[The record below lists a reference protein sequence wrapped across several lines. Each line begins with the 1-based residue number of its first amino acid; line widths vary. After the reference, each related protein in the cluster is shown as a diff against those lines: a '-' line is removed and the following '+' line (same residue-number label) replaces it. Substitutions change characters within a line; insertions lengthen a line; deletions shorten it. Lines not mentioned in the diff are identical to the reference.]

1 MEVSD
6 SDNEEDTSPYKF
18 DTRYYTPQ
26 KQRRSSNDN
35 EEYNPSKPKRRTN
48 YFRSQKQRRRS
59 SSTDKQAESTRKRE
73 TLGRKNKRSSQ
84 TDSDAS
90 STTSRETVRRREK
103 RSNLTDSD
111 ASTIRS
117 NDKEARQAARSNLSD
132 SDASSIRKTEKE
144 ARQQARL
151 LERDERLKN
160 TAPFQQMAHIAEC
173 SISMSTMNTSR
184 LQHCNNI
191 ECTASGKNRVVES
204 PFDDAERQRVEADS
218 MRDIHEYGDSLSSDS
233 MKEMHKDES
242 EQYCDKVCAACGKR
256 DPRDKY
262 HLRELGEI
270 KDDNWLLAS
279 TNLVSKLKEKKV
291 NLLRE
296 NSENSDALDTVSV
309 SLIDFYHIYERYGIY
324 YHMLPEAV
332 RDDSD
337 FFLCKS
343 CNNSFKKSVVQSP
356 WSFYND
362 NAPPKSLL
370 TISLEDV
377 KHS

>member
-1 MEVSD
+1 M
-6 SDNEEDTSPYKF
+6 
-18 DTRYYTPQ
+18 
-26 KQRRSSNDN
+26 
-35 EEYNPSKPKRRTN
+35 
-48 YFRSQKQRRRS
+48 
-59 SSTDKQAESTRKRE
+59 
-73 TLGRKNKRSSQ
+73 G
-84 TDSDAS
+84 
-90 STTSRETVRRREK
+90 
-103 RSNLTDSD
+103 
-111 ASTIRS
+111 
-117 NDKEARQAARSNLSD
+117 
-132 SDASSIRKTEKE
+132 
-144 ARQQARL
+144 
-151 LERDERLKN
+151 
-160 TAPFQQMAHIAEC
+160 HIAEC

-191 ECTASGKNRVVES
+191 ECTASGINRVVES

-279 TNLVSKLKEKKV
+279 TNLVSKLKDKKV

-332 RDDSD
+332 RDESD

-362 NAPPKSLL
+362 NAPPNTFAFGVEVRRL
-370 TISLEDV
+370 TISSVYHSHTRFANYFYFPFSFLNIPCNFLQEIGPELTIHPLLESSTQDAKLV
-377 KHS
+377 N